1 MRRAVLSQ
9 MRYVADVAS
18 SLPSNAYS
26 TSGGLFRLAWR
37 TCRGRAL
44 TLRLRTV
51 FIFVPQPVAACL
63 RIPVAARRRPELASI
78 LLPEQPPS
86 ACSYLAAKWLLDVAH
101 TPSATFTRWYMTRLT
116 CGPLLLEACHQ
127 GCVPVNILDHL
138 HIPQFRLVAQIR
150 LPVLGAPGKRPL
162 PKLPAATMLADLY
175 RLGWR
180 TELVLQMPRERAQPL
195 GVEIPLA
202 LRQLRDVTPPG
213 VSPLAEDA
221 DVVRSL
227 QFYFLTARIPLAA
240 AQVQHL
246 ISPERLAFGSA
257 PLPRVAKRPRHS
269 SPFSLADLIT
279 RLRQPGHAPP
289 A

>member
-1 MRRAVLSQ
+1 
-9 MRYVADVAS
+9 
-18 SLPSNAYS
+18 
-26 TSGGLFRLAWR
+26 
-37 TCRGRAL
+37 
-44 TLRLRTV
+44 
-51 FIFVPQPVAACL
+51 
-63 RIPVAARRRPELASI
+63 
-78 LLPEQPPS
+78 
-86 ACSYLAAKWLLDVAH
+86 
-101 TPSATFTRWYMTRLT
+101 MTRLT

-127 GCVPVNILDHL
+127 GCVLVNILDHL
-138 HIPQFRLVAQIR
+138 QIPQFRLVAQIR

-221 DVVRSL
+221 DVARSL
-227 QFYFLTARIPLAA
+227 HFYFLTARIPLAA

-257 PLPRVAKRPRHS
+257 PLPRVASTPC
-269 SPFSLADLIT
+269 PFRWQT
-279 RLRQPGHAPP
+279 
-289 A
+289 